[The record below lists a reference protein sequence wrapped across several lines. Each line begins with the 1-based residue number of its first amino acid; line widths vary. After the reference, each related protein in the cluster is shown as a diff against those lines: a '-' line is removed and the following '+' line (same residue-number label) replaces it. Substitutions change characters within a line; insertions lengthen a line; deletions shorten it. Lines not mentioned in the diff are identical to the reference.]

1 MVFMCDALVVT
12 KEHRRLLG
20 VSGLVVLYNQ
30 AANLFFRPPCL
41 GVPASRVN
49 VLHELNL
56 N

>member
-1 MVFMCDALVVT
+1 MCDALVVT

-30 AANLFFRPPCL
+30 AVNLFFRPPCL
-41 GVPASRVN
+41 GVPASGVN